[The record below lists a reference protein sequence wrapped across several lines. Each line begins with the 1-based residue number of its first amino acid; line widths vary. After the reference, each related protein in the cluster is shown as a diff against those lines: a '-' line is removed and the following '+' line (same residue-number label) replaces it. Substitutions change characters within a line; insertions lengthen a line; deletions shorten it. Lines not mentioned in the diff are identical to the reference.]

1 MQKFIDQLLDDIYTT
16 RGDYGSLSSEEKREV
31 ILDVLVHKLD
41 QVDEIRQKA
50 SHNTSYVSYIRALE
64 NSGFQR
70 FFQGYE
76 KQGYQTLLVEPNSK
90 AICSVE
96 IVPDTDKA
104 IIRTKAS
111 NNYSS
116 DTKQVIELIAQ
127 ENPNFSSLI
136 PSRVQDLP
144 LISLAEEQA
153 LPYCAPL
160 YDRIDKLTGSLE
172 ATADTYFATGVIPG
186 YSREFV
192 RDLEREYILD
202 DCRAQIARENVI
214 KQKLEYF
221 PEDIAEFYRSGL
233 QDKKTDSIRQF
244 AKKDT
249 I

>member
-1 MQKFIDQLLDDIYTT
+1 MQKFIDQLLDDIYTI
-16 RGDYGSLSSEEKREV
+16 RGDYGSLSSEEKREI
-31 ILDVLVHKLD
+31 ILAVLVQKLN

-50 SHNTSYVSYIRALE
+50 NHNTSYVNYIHTLE
-64 NSGFQR
+64 SSGFQR

-90 AICSVE
+90 AMCSVE
-96 IVPDTDKA
+96 IVPGTDKA
-104 IIRTKAS
+104 IIRTNAS
-111 NNYSS
+111 NNYIF
-116 DTKQVIELIAQ
+116 DTEQVIDLIAQ
-127 ENPNFSSLI
+127 ENPDFSSLT
-136 PSRVQDLP
+136 PSKIQDLP
-144 LISLAEEQA
+144 LISLAEEQV

-160 YDRIDKLTGSLE
+160 YDRIDRLTGSLE

-192 RDLEREYILD
+192 CDLEREYILD

-233 QDKKTDSIRQF
+233 QNKKTDSIRQF